1 MTTALALARRGV
13 TSVAGLAVLVA
24 VWELLGARGSL
35 PTSVA
40 SPSEILD
47 ELTERSDTLWFHT
60 GPTLSAAVWGFV
72 WATVASFVVAVVI
85 VFVPRSASS
94 LYNTAVVVSSVPLI
108 ALTPVLVLWIERGSA
123 VRITI
128 AAIAG
133 FFPILV
139 GCIQGLGRV
148 DERTDELFHQL
159 AASRTQR
166 FLRLSLPRSLPFV
179 FAGLKAAAAASVLG
193 AVIAEWTGG
202 GGTRGL
208 GQMMTNALF
217 GFNVPLTWLTILTTA
232 ALSIVAYAVIAL
244 LERVVVRWEADAAE
258 VAL

>member
-1 MTTALALARRGV
+1 MRNAGDLAVRAF
-13 TSVAGLAVLVA
+13 TSVAGLAVVVA
-24 VWELLGARGSL
+24 VWELLGALGSL
-35 PTSVA
+35 PVSVA
-40 SPSEILD
+40 RPTEILD

-60 GPTLSAAVWGFV
+60 EPTLTSAAWGFA
-72 WATVASFVVAVVI
+72 WATAASFLVAVVI
-85 VFVPRSASS
+85 VFVPRTAGS
-94 LYNTAVVVSSVPLI
+94 LYNTAVIVSSVPLI
-108 ALTPVLVLWIERGSA
+108 ALTPVLVLWLERGPA

-148 DERTDELFHQL
+148 DAQTDELFHQL
-159 AASRTQR
+159 AANRRQR

-179 FAGLKAAAAASVLG
+179 FAGLKAAAAAAVLG

-232 ALSIVAYAVIAL
+232 ALSIVAYAAIAL
-244 LERVVVRWEADAAE
+244 VERLVVRWDVDPSE
-258 VAL
+258 VSV